1 MALRSVASIV
11 CSNDF
16 TVYINNDHNVLSFG
30 TSTRGAHGHEEDNV
44 FPPKIISS
52 LNHIIS
58 ISTYGYHSICLD
70 NNGNVYAFGN
80 NLRGQLGFDA
90 DEPFISIPKKVNL
103 PPCTQISCGST
114 FTMCLSEN
122 GEVYSFGNNEQ
133 GQLGV
138 GNNEESYNSPQLISS
153 LKDVEFI
160 ECGSEHTFCKTLNNE
175 IYSWGVNISGQ
186 LGLENNDNQNT
197 PILCSSLSNEDV
209 IDIKCGYEHTLVLTS
224 NGDVL
229 SCGNNRSGQL
239 GRDTD
244 REHSASFKKLD
255 IFEITRIACGG
266 CHSMLLDANNDI
278 YMFGSN
284 LHGELG
290 IGYTDGDDYRPMIH
304 PSLSNI
310 IDVSHGGSSTF
321 VKTSNNEI
329 YAFGNNTRSQLGFY
343 KKSGIQFMPKHV
355 FQGSENIWYT
365 NLNKKSNQKSARSF
379 K

>member
-1 MALRSVASIV
+1 MAFRIV
-11 CSNDF
+11 STMICLGEC
-16 TVYINNDHNVLSFG
+16 TVCISGSREIYSFG
-30 TSTRGAHGHEEDNV
+30 FHSKGAHGHDTNIV
-44 FPPKIISS
+44 GPQKISS
-52 LNHIIS
+52 LQNITFIDCGIDHTICMDYNGTVFILG
-58 ISTYGYHSICLD
+58 STLQGMKSKRKYLFSKTQK
-70 NNGNVYAFGN
+70 
-80 NLRGQLGFDA
+80 QLKNSST
-90 DEPFISIPKKVNL
+90 PQKVKIPQIAK
-103 PPCTQISCGST
+103 QISCSNNST
-114 FTMCLSEN
+114 VIFSEDGN
-122 GEVYSFGNNEQ
+122 LYSFGTDNFPNIINTI
-133 GQLGV
+133 L
-138 GNNEESYNSPQLISS
+138 NI
-153 LKDVEFI
+153 DFI
-160 ECGSEHTFCKTLNNE
+160 ECGGYHLICKTIDNE
-175 IYSWGVNISGQ
+175 IYVLGENANGQ
-186 LGLENNDNQNT
+186 LGTGDFTSHSTPYKCNNWPDS
-197 PILCSSLSNEDV
+197 IV
-209 IDIKCGYEHTLVLTS
+209 DIKCGCFHTLVLTS
-224 NGDVL
+224 NQEVF
-229 SCGNNRSGQL
+229 SCGRNYSGEI